1 MAKVLRKIYQKVFGT
16 SEERLIRKL
25 KNRGGVRRRL

>member
-25 KNRGGVRRRL
+25 KNGGY